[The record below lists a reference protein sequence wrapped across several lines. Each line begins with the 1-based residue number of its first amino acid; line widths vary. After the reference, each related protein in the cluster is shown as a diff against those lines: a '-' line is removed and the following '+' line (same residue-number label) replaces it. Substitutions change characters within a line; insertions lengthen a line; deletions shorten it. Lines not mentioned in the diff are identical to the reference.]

1 MDASASPTRS
11 SPIRVQPVC
20 VFTRASSGCALPML
34 GRPAMMMKSDGWKPE
49 VSRSSFSKPVATPVT
64 CSFRS

>member
-1 MDASASPTRS
+1 
-11 SPIRVQPVC
+11 
-20 VFTRASSGCALPML
+20 
-34 GRPAMMMKSDGWKPE
+34 MMMKSEGRKPD